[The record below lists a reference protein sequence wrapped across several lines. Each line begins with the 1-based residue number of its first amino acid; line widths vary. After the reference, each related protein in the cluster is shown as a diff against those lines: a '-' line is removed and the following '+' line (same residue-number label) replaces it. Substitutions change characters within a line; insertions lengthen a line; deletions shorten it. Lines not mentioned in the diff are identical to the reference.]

1 MTKWTIE
8 EEKNMKKREK
18 VGKIDEEK
26 ENGTISEKER
36 EKIENGWERKRKWMR
51 KKKKK
56 WDN

>member
-1 MTKWTIE
+1 MRKWTIE

-26 ENGTISEKER
+26 ENETISEKER
-36 EKIENGWERKRKWMR
+36 GKIENGWERKRKWVR